1 VQKTVSVGLRRFAP
15 VPMVVA
21 KAKKELEFS
30 IRSRDY
36 MKYRYLLVVLACILG
51 PTVNIAGAQSGN
63 TGDYPL
69 LSEGSIT
76 PPPPPPGYS
85 FALPQISPATPPP
98 PPPGNVGNATAMPAE
113 TPAAQPQTSA
123 PMVPPP
129 APVEAPASSVPA
141 DSSPV
146 ADPPPFSA
154 PPAPPVLPPSPPPA
168 AHQSAGSGSADVP
181 DSARFN
187 QQFVTSA
194 PAGQRVMQLITADLA
209 NQIKRLLRSLKTMR
223 TIVDK
228 PESAEEL
235 RRIQLSGR
243 VCADLLGLKG
253 FPVPSRFVASGN
265 DKVLRDRSHDAVE
278 YRFYG
283 DFDNR
288 LNGWIK
294 PIKTAVYV
302 DLVFDGRSRRR
313 THVRAQFT
321 RTGTMTGS
329 FYAYSWDAFGNPWKM
344 QGSLENLFVH
354 DDGLPAGGSLKVFG
368 ADPAGK
374 TIGLAL
380 DFPVKVHGENGPEK
394 ADTRHRE
401 GKRVSIGR

>member
-1 VQKTVSVGLRRFAP
+1 
-15 VPMVVA
+15 
-21 KAKKELEFS
+21 
-30 IRSRDY
+30 
-36 MKYRYLLVVLACILG
+36 MKYKYLLIALACILG
-51 PTVNIAGAQSGN
+51 PTANIVGAQASSA
-63 TGDYPL
+63 GDYPL

-98 PPPGNVGNATAMPAE
+98 PPPPGNVGNITAQPAEALAPPQTVAPQSPLPAAMP
-113 TPAAQPQTSA
+113 QPQTQSQQA
-123 PMVPPP
+123 
-129 APVEAPASSVPA
+129 
-141 DSSPV
+141 SSPV

-154 PPAPPVLPPSPPPA
+154 PPSPPVLPPSSTPVPSQTTA
-168 AHQSAGSGSADVP
+168 NGSADVP
-181 DSARFN
+181 DSAKFN
-187 QQFVTSA
+187 QQFVATA

-223 TIVDK
+223 TVVDK

-235 RRIQLSGR
+235 RRIQLTGR

-329 FYAYSWDAFGNPWKM
+329 FYAYSWDAFGKPWKM
-344 QGSLENLFVH
+344 QGSLDNLFVH

-380 DFPVKVHGENGPEK
+380 DFPVKVHGENGSEK

>member
-1 VQKTVSVGLRRFAP
+1 
-15 VPMVVA
+15 
-21 KAKKELEFS
+21 
-30 IRSRDY
+30 
-36 MKYRYLLVVLACILG
+36 MKYRHLLIALACILG
-51 PTVNIAGAQSGN
+51 PTVSIAGAQTNN

-85 FALPQISPATPPP
+85 FALPQITPITPPPP
-98 PPPGNVGNATAMPAE
+98 PPPGNVGNVT
-113 TPAAQPQTSA
+113 AQPSDTQTTVEQI
-123 PMVPPP
+123 PLVPPP
-129 APVEAPASSVPA
+129 PPPSLPLSQPQPSATPTAPAVPTPPTPETA
-141 DSSPV
+141 TSSPV

-154 PPAPPVLPPSPPPA
+154 PPAPPVLPPSPVSAVPPVPAAPPA
-168 AHQSAGSGSADVP
+168 PGQGSADVP

-187 QQFVTSA
+187 QQFAVSA

-223 TIVDK
+223 TIIDK

-235 RRIQLSGR
+235 RRIQLTGR

-368 ADPAGK
+368 ADPSGK

-380 DFPVKVHGENGPEK
+380 DFPVKIHGENVSQKVE
-394 ADTRHRE
+394 TRHRE
-401 GKRVSIGR
+401 GRRVSIGR

>member
-1 VQKTVSVGLRRFAP
+1 
-15 VPMVVA
+15 
-21 KAKKELEFS
+21 
-30 IRSRDY
+30 
-36 MKYRYLLVVLACILG
+36 MKYRHLLIVLACILG
-51 PTVNIAGAQSGN
+51 PTVNIAGAQTGN

-85 FALPQISPATPPP
+85 FALPQITPVTPPPP
-98 PPPGNVGNATAMPAE
+98 PPPGNVGNVTAQPAE
-113 TPAAQPQTSA
+113 ALTAPPQVAAP
-123 PMVPPP
+123 PPPPP
-129 APVEAPASSVPA
+129 ALPQSQTQPQQNAAPASPITESA
-141 DSSPV
+141 SSPA

-168 AHQSAGSGSADVP
+168 APQTAGSGSADVP

-187 QQFVTSA
+187 QQFVASA

-223 TIVDK
+223 TIIDK

-235 RRIQLSGR
+235 RRIQLTGR

-253 FPVPSRFVASGN
+253 FPVPSRFVASSN

-368 ADPAGK
+368 ADSAGK

-380 DFPVKVHGENGPEK
+380 DFPVKIHGENVPEK
-394 ADTRHRE
+394 TDTRHRE